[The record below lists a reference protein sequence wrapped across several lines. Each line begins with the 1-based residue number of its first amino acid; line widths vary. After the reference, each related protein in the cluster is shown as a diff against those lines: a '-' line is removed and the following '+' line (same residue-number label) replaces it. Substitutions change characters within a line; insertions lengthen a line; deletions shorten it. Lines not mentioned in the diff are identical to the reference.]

1 MTQIFALGG
10 RRAWVIWGTAVAIYI
25 LAIFHRTSLGVA
37 GLVAADRF
45 DISSAELATFAMVQL
60 GVYAAMQIPV
70 GALLDRFGSKVMLG
84 VGLAT
89 MTLAQVGFAFA
100 GSYGAGLVARV
111 FLGLGD
117 AMVFVSVLRLVALW
131 FPPAR
136 TPIVTQVT
144 GLIGQVGSILAAY
157 PLAYALREFGWTT
170 SFLIAAGAGVVLSV
184 ALLLLVID
192 SPYADEDRT
201 ELKMRA
207 VGRAVRLAWREPGTR
222 LGLWC
227 HFTAQFSS
235 NVFAVMWGYPFL
247 TAGQGLSAEEASV
260 LLGIMA
266 LTGVCASPAFGVFV
280 ARYPYSRS
288 TLVLWLVGAIM
299 VVWAVVLLWP
309 GPAPMWMLVVMVVVT
324 AAGGPGSMVG
334 FDLARTFNPSSR
346 LGSATGIVNVGG
358 FAAALGTVA
367 LIGIVLDLVAPGGP
381 TTYTVDS
388 FREAMAVQYLVW
400 ITGLVMIVRYRR
412 RTRALVASDGTYA
425 YMVPKRHVDPG
436 W

>member
-1 MTQIFALGG
+1 MVWA
-10 RRAWVIWGTAVAIYI
+10 TAVAIYI

-45 DISSAELATFAMVQL
+45 DISSAELATFAIVQL

-70 GALLDRFGSKVMLG
+70 GALLDRFGSKALLG
-84 VGLAT
+84 VGLIT
-89 MTLAQVGFAFA
+89 MTMAQIGFAFA
-100 GSYGAGLVARV
+100 GTYTAGVVARV
-111 FLGLGD
+111 FIGVGD

-144 GLIGQVGSILAAY
+144 GIIGQVGSLLAAY
-157 PLAYALREFGWTT
+157 PLAFALREFGWTT
-170 SFLIAAGAGVVLSV
+170 SFLIAAGAGVALSV
-184 ALLLLVID
+184 ALVLVVID
-192 SPYADEDRT
+192 SPYDDQERT
-201 ELKMRA
+201 DLKMRA
-207 VGRAVRLAWREPGTR
+207 VGRAVHLAWKEPGTR

-247 TAGQGLSAEEASV
+247 TVGQGLSASEASV
-260 LLGIMA
+260 LLA
-266 LTGVCASPAFGVFV
+266 LMVLAGVIASPAFGVFV

-288 TLVLWLVGAIM
+288 TLVLWLVGVMM
-299 VVWAVVLLWP
+299 VAWAVVLLWP
-309 GPAPMWMLVVMVVVT
+309 GRAPVWLLVVLVVVT

-334 FDLARTFNPSSR
+334 FDLARTFNPSTR

-358 FAAALGTVA
+358 FVAALSTVA
-367 LIGIVLDLVAPGGP
+367 LIGIVLDVVAPGGP
-381 TTYTVDS
+381 ATYTVDS
-388 FREAMAVQYLVW
+388 FRWAMAVQYLVW
-400 ITGLVMIVRYRR
+400 IPGLVMIVRYRR
-412 RTRALVASDGTYA
+412 RTRRLIQTDNAYA
-425 YMVPKRHVDPG
+425 HMIPPRRIDPG